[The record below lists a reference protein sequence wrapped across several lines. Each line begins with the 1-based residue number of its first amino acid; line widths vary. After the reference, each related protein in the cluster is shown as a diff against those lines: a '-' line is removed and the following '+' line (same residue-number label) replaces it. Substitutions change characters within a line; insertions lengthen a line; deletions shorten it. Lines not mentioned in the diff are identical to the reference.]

1 MQYFVFWLYLFIVC
15 GFDICNVRDRV
26 KGRKHAVHFRD
37 MYACTNI
44 CEANAGGDRFIR
56 RVSGHRIN
64 GIAISSTGK
73 IGLNSTR

>member
-1 MQYFVFWLYLFIVC
+1 M
-15 GFDICNVRDRV
+15 

-37 MYACTNI
+37 MYACANI
-44 CEANAGGDRFIR
+44 REANAGRDRFIR

-73 IGLNSTR
+73 IGLNSAR